1 MIDGSLSP
9 AARWG
14 FDSKGRIYITEFS
27 GNMLF
32 VFLFVQT
39 IVSGAPFLFGAGSV
53 ILSLLLAFFLPD
65 NTGSLQL
72 NPRSPTR
79 RNSDYSFPSEC
90 ETSGSELR
98 DINASSDNAPLLS
111 DTKPL

>member
-1 MIDGSLSP
+1 MFLTKQLLNVFKPWCEWGISVVGKSL
-9 AARWG
+9 
-14 FDSKGRIYITEFS
+14 
-27 GNMLF
+27 NNL
-32 VFLFVQT
+32 FLFFLQT

-65 NTGSLQL
+65 NNGHISL
-72 NPRSPTR
+72 NARSPTR
-79 RNSDYSFPSEC
+79 RNSEFSFQSEC

-98 DINASSDNAPLLS
+98 DVNTASDSAPLLS

>member
-1 MIDGSLSP
+1 MEDELY
-9 AARWG
+9 
-14 FDSKGRIYITEFS
+14 DSKRKESSLPMLYFGLLFS
-27 GNMLF
+27 
-32 VFLFVQT
+32 QT

-65 NTGSLQL
+65 NSGNFQL
-72 NPRSPTR
+72 SARSPTR
-79 RNSDYSFPSEC
+79 RNSEFSFQSEC
-90 ETSGSELR
+90 EASGSELR